1 MPRLQPSLL
10 RRAHRASP
18 LLAALLPACRDL
30 GSARNELRWIREHV
44 LAKNGDPGSPP
55 QRSSRTTIA
64 RLCAAR
70 ARGLPLQY
78 VLGSQPFGPLDIAC
92 RAGVLIPRPE
102 TEAWVY
108 ALAELL
114 RSSSNSSSSF
124 RGNGN
129 SSGTGVGGG
138 LRDAPPA
145 PLRVVDFCSGT
156 GCVALLLAALL
167 LARPQTGPRRRG
179 ARIRGFDVEPRA
191 VALARRNLARNADR
205 LGPRGGL
212 GGSGTGTPG
221 VVAFERADVFA
232 EDWLDFLRRDA
243 REDGHA
249 EPSID
254 VLVSNPPYI
263 SARGFDRDTGRSVR
277 NHEPRLALVPD
288 PALIIGRTNSESY
301 DCAPEDVF
309 YARLLRIAERT
320 RTGVVV
326 FEVGDLAQAAR
337 VVAMALAVGTAKTAP
352 EGGSGGWDATSVEI
366 WRDWPDMQPE
376 EHEAQTA
383 RVAGFEIPVRGS
395 GHGRVV
401 VLRRGVWY
409 TSRGRG

>member
-44 LAKNGDPGSPP
+44 LSSPSSSAQSGS
-55 QRSSRTTIA
+55 RSRNTIA

-70 ARGLPLQY
+70 GRGLPLQY

-108 ALAELL
+108 ALAALL
-114 RSSSNSSSSF
+114 RSNDA
-124 RGNGN
+124 GAAGN
-129 SSGTGVGGG
+129 SPRQPPTP
-138 LRDAPPA
+138 APA
-145 PLRVVDFCSGT
+145 SPLRVVDFCSGT

-167 LARPQTGPRRRG
+167 QARPHGPHDGG
-179 ARIRGFDVEPRA
+179 ARIRGFDIEPRA
-191 VALARRNLARNADR
+191 VALARHNLARNADR
-205 LGPRGGL
+205 VCPSRP
-212 GGSGTGTPG
+212 GGSGGTHG

-243 REDGHA
+243 REDGDGDGDR
-249 EPSID
+249 EPRID

-288 PALIIGRTNSESY
+288 PALMMGLTGDGKY

-309 YARLLRIAERT
+309 YARLLRIAQQT
-320 RTGVVV
+320 RAGIVV

-337 VVAMALAVGTAKTAP
+337 VVGLALAVGTAKTAP

-366 WRDWPDMQPE
+366 WRDWPDMQPDA
-376 EHEAQTA
+376 HEAQTV
-383 RVAGFEIPVRGS
+383 RVAGCEITVKGS

-401 VLRRGVWY
+401 VLRRGVWD
-409 TSRGRG
+409 TSGARG